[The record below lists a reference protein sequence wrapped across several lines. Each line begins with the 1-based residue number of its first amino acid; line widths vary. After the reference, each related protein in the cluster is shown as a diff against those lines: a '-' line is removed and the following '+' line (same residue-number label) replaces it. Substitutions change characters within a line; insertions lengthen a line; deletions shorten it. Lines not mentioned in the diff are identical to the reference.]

1 MRGDETL
8 SGSRRERPVTE
19 IIDRRQQAVMRA
31 GIVGRR
37 PVRPT
42 GQYLESLQRFPS

>member
-8 SGSRRERPVTE
+8 SGSRREGPVTE
-19 IIDRRQQAVMRA
+19 IIVGRQQAVTTA

-37 PVRPT
+37 RVRPT
-42 GQYLESLQRFPS
+42 GQCLGSLQRSPS